1 MTNSEVTAYLETVR
15 SAKRR
20 GDAETML
27 GLMHRVTGE
36 EPRMWAT
43 VVGFGQYHYRYASG
57 REGHAPAAGFAARAA
72 ATTVYLND
80 GVAAHTDLLTKLG
93 PHTTGVG
100 CVYLKSL
107 ADIDLDVLETI
118 IRRSYQALTAGT
130 YPHRARESGGDYR

>member
-1 MTNSEVTAYLETVR
+1 MTTSDVADHLAKVR

-20 GDAETML
+20 RDAETML

-43 VVGFGQYHYRYASG
+43 VIGYGQYHYKYASG
-57 REGHAPAAGFAARAA
+57 REGDAPAAGFAARAA

-80 GVAAHTDLLTKLG
+80 GVAAHADLLGKLG

-100 CVYLKSL
+100 CVYIKDLT
-107 ADIDLDVLETI
+107 DIDLDILETI
-118 IRRSYQALTAGT
+118 VRSSYQSLTAGT
-130 YPHRARESGGDYR
+130 YTQRARESGD